1 MALKK
6 IIQSLT
12 RTTEFYLTR
21 NYKSDHEKLGHLA
34 KGLHFQGGKDTCV
47 EGIILGTVK
56 VSQVVRRK
64 EEAKM
69 QREKENDER
78 DRTEHRDRKK

>member
-1 MALKK
+1 M
-6 IIQSLT
+6 
-12 RTTEFYLTR
+12 R
-21 NYKSDHEKLGHLA
+21 NYKSDHEKLSHFPA

-47 EGIILGTVK
+47 EGHFRK
-56 VSQVVRRK
+56 SQGESGGKEK

-78 DRTEHRDRKK
+78 DRTEHRDK